1 MKGGRGGRW
10 LGRGGLTIG
19 PEAVTEGVQ
28 VAHAAAL
35 RVLLTQPPDILPNQV
50 GGPLLPRRRQLT
62 ARPEKAEASS

>member
-1 MKGGRGGRW
+1 VGA
-10 LGRGGLTIG
+10 LTTG

-35 RVLLTQPPDILPNQV
+35 RALLTQPPDVLPNQV
-50 GGPLLPRRRQLT
+50 GDPLLPRRRQPT